1 MSYTLFHKH
10 KCPSPPSTHT
20 NVLHHLPH
28 TYTHTQK
35 KLPFTQNSKHH
46 FPDKTPTTPPR
57 KNGQSKVTD
66 QVPGQVG
73 AGTPAGGAEAE
84 TPGAAFGVIGTQVER
99 AIGALVTAGT
109 LHVTLKHKLE

>member
-1 MSYTLFHKH
+1 MSYTLPHK
-10 KCPSPPSTHT
+10 TLNILFQT
-20 NVLHHLPH
+20 
-28 TYTHTQK
+28 
-35 KLPFTQNSKHH
+35 KLQQLL
-46 FPDKTPTTPPR
+46 PDKMD
-57 KNGQSKVTD
+57 KVTD

-109 LHVTLKHKLE
+109 LYVTLKHKLE